1 MFKTSYSNFL
11 RALYQ
16 KLHPKYNR
24 PNNKSAI
31 ALKCSYAHQNKIH
44 ACAGMKDMKFVIPGV
59 DPESRSLIQLWQTM
73 QKEKSLPTGYRS
85 TGFCQ

>member
-1 MFKTSYSNFL
+1 
-11 RALYQ
+11 
-16 KLHPKYNR
+16 
-24 PNNKSAI
+24 
-31 ALKCSYAHQNKIH
+31 
-44 ACAGMKDMKFVIPGV
+44 MKDIKFVIPGV